1 HDTFGFP
8 VEVTEEI
15 LSERNLTLDVDGFE
29 KSMEEQRTRARAARS
44 DGPTVANDTYR
55 EILEKFG
62 TTHFDRDHG
71 RVDDAQVLAVIELD
85 ESRVEVF
92 LDKTPFYAESG
103 GQVGDTGN
111 INSDGGLIEIED
123 CSFALPGLHRHVGRI
138 ISGSFA
144 EGDHVFAQIDETRR
158 SAIKRNHT
166 GTHILHWALREVLGD
181 HVKQAGSLV
190 EADRLRFDFNH
201 FEAVTPE
208 QLVEIE
214 DLVNRELLTNE
225 SCNHYE
231 TTMELAEKAGAIAFF
246 GDKYGD
252 TVRVL
257 EAGKHSLELCGGT
270 HVAALGDIGHLKI
283 VSESSIGSNIRR
295 VEAITGFA
303 TVERLQQREVLITDI
318 GSLLNASS
326 DEIVEALQRRLG
338 EIKELRAQIKGL
350 RQVSAGARASEIA
363 DSADNG
369 IVVERIDDLERDDL
383 RDLAAAIRDRP
394 NVKAVVLAGAPEG
407 GGVALVAAVEP
418 DGELLAADLI
428 DEAAQLIQGGFG
440 KKGNPP
446 LIVAGGKNVDGID
459 EALSSARRA
468 AGIGKS

>member
-1 HDTFGFP
+1 
-8 VEVTEEI
+8 
-15 LSERNLTLDVDGFE
+15 
-29 KSMEEQRTRARAARS
+29 M
-44 DGPTVANDTYR
+44 
-55 EILEKFG
+55 
-62 TTHFDRDHG
+62 
-71 RVDDAQVLAVIELD
+71 
-85 ESRVEVF
+85 
-92 LDKTPFYAESG
+92 
-103 GQVGDTGN
+103 
-111 INSDGGLIEIED
+111 
-123 CSFALPGLHRHVGRI
+123 
-138 ISGSFA
+138 
-144 EGDHVFAQIDETRR
+144 
-158 SAIKRNHT
+158 
-166 GTHILHWALREVLGD
+166 
-181 HVKQAGSLV
+181 
-190 EADRLRFDFNH
+190 RFDFNH